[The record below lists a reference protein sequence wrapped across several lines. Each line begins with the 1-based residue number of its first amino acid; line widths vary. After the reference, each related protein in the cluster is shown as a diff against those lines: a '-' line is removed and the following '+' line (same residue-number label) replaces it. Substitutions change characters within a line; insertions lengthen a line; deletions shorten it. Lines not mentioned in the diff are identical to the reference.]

1 MDQLTLVTVQFC
13 FNVVRFK
20 YNIRTVICMLDSAEE
35 PHPNSLSENQGGSAP
50 LVFRVGG
57 AVAPQAPLV
66 LTALIYPTHVIF
78 NS

>member
-1 MDQLTLVTVQFC
+1 
-13 FNVVRFK
+13 
-20 YNIRTVICMLDSAEE
+20 MLDSAEE